1 MKIVSLLLV
10 GTTTVQVAVGADGTD
25 CNGLVIK
32 SKSPA
37 QAAHDR
43 RKYQWKYIKE
53 NLLLDEADTVGRQL
67 GGRSLIPPDG
77 PRAPGGPGGMP
88 RPVMHLADRTE
99 FALWTNT
106 VPPFPPAGGAA
117 APLPAVPAAPAAGGV
132 PAGVHPGPAPEPA
145 PEPEPMGPAF
155 DEPPFGPPPLMPM
168 DEVRGGD
175 TEPAPAFLNEPE
187 PEEPIAADFEEAALP
202 TDIAEL
208 RYLAAGC
215 SAGASS
221 SSGPRRLGAPGFS
234 RACMEKVKKYF
245 GRDSTLTEEQMFDRL
260 EQRRSQT
267 NLFGKT
273 VARGMVE
280 DATIPIAAEEQMGVR
295 VAAVADGAEAAL
307 TDTLAIFG
315 SVAEFIPGLDVL
327 ATLFMALPMLE
338 SLGGANTGPNL
349 EQTWKVLKP
358 MVDTSIKKNDLKQH
372 IQNCHDGIHDVF
384 ESGQSLMSKQYLCEP
399 NEYTSDDKYQNSIE
413 AAERLIDGT
422 MIDHC
427 STKDATSDI
436 IGSFALDFE
445 FYKNNNL
452 GPYLA
457 VVSAQFQ
464 NAYKWALLKDGYMGR
479 VKTAWQSHYRAFY
492 LDWILSTGKNS
503 FVSQYMRYRLNAAQ
517 CNVITGP
524 KHCQVYQGG
533 RAYACFGHYW
543 TEWSD
548 NTGYTANSTQIDRKQ
563 KDTGFCFG
571 ERIKLRHRVRME
583 AMHKVNKLLKYAGSI
598 PREMFDEGTKSH
610 SCLFGGRATLCAPV
624 PKAMDSSDDDF
635 FNFSWRKF
643 SSCSFWKEMQ
653 EEHGTKYGTMYDL
666 SVPVDDPMLPKTD
679 LKNFIG
685 KQLHCRD
692 LGKGKIEVVPM
703 SNRCDIR
710 SFGFLGLDRQ
720 RSLCNSWKG
729 CFLDPVKN
737 TCHTTAQALSV
748 ATRYSFCARNSS
760 VKLPEYPITC
770 GYTNNT
776 VLEWTSSKSMP
787 RVMGGIEECRKL
799 CLADK
804 DCKMFS
810 SLPGTFDCTLHSG
823 KFVKATFMSQVG
835 ADLVDR
841 YMADQRVS
849 GLADKCIVPGVILT
863 GVDLPWGTAS
873 DDSGCRELCLNTKE
887 CAAFTFYTSGRCHLV
902 KAGYK
907 SEGIHTYTMLDSN
920 IGDVVGAVSASID
933 CYK

>member
-67 GGRSLIPPDG
+67 GGRSLLPGDG
-77 PRAPGGPGGMP
+77 LGGMS
-88 RPVMHLADRTE
+88 RAVMFLPDRTE
-99 FALWTNT
+99 FALWTNV
-106 VPPFPPAGGAA
+106 VPPGGAGGAGVAA
-117 APLPAVPAAPAAGGV
+117 APLPAVAAAPVAGGV
-132 PAGVHPGPAPEPA
+132 PAAPVLPHEPAPEPEGPLPPLPEPA
-145 PEPEPMGPAF
+145 PEPMAHPV
-155 DEPPFGPPPLMPM
+155 PLMP
-168 DEVRGGD
+168 GGAG
-175 TEPAPAFLNEPE
+175 APAFLG
-187 PEEPIAADFEEAALP
+187 ADDTVVEVIPAEFDEAAQSVDL
-202 TDIAEL
+202 TEL
-208 RYLAAGC
+208 EDLAAGC
-215 SAGASS
+215 CSGASS

-280 DATIPIAAEEQMGVR
+280 DGTIP
-295 VAAVADGAEAAL
+295 AAVEEEIGATLAGVAEGEAAL
-307 TDTLAIFG
+307 TSTVAIFG
-315 SVAEFIPGLDVL
+315 AVAEVFPPLLLVGMV
-327 ATLFMALPMLE
+327 FMSIVSMVEPQ
-338 SLGGANTGPNL
+338 NHGPNL
-349 EQTWKVLKP
+349 EQTWDLLKP
-358 MVDTSIKKNDLKQH
+358 LVDSRIKQNDLKQH
-372 IQNCHDGIHDVF
+372 MRNCHDGIHDVF

-399 NEYTSDDKYQNSIE
+399 NEYTSDDKYQKSIE

-422 MIDHC
+422 MIGYC
-427 STKDATSDI
+427 SSKDATSDI
-436 IGSFALDFE
+436 IGSFGLDFE
-445 FYKNNNL
+445 FYKNNIL

-503 FVSQYMRYRLNAAQ
+503 FVSQYMRYRLNAVQ
-517 CNVITGP
+517 CNVKDDGPLYCITTNTGFDNCR
-524 KHCQVYQGG
+524 KTY
-533 RAYACFGHYW
+533 Y
-543 TEWSD
+543 TEWLD
-548 NTGYTANSTQIDRKQ
+548 QTGYNATSPSTLYPE
-563 KDTGFCFG
+563 KDLQFCAK